1 MLYWDEPL
9 TPTLGEGRRPY
20 TPRTPS
26 YNAARTSSP
35 THGACPDEQVK
46 EPQSVLSEKHGKSGD
61 RRQTER
67 HVGPTELASLGT
79 APFSECH
86 RAPGD
91 HSEGERTSS

>member
-9 TPTLGEGRRPY
+9 TPTLGEGRRPS

-46 EPQSVLSEKHGKSGD
+46 EPESVLSGAPSGSM
-61 RRQTER
+61 
-67 HVGPTELASLGT
+67 VSLETGSNQNDT
-79 APFSECH
+79 WAPLS
-86 RAPGD
+86 
-91 HSEGERTSS
+91 